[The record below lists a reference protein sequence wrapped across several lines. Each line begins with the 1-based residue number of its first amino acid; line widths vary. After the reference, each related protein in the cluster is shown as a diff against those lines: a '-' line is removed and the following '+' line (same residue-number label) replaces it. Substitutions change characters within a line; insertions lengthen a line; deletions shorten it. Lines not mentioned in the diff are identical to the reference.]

1 MANISILQE
10 TFDLYEKKAKEL
22 EKLGEKAKAKR
33 YYYLAAEQMLKLAKE
48 STGDLQQARFSRA
61 KHLIEIADSL
71 LVEAPQKQQREEEV
85 STVPVIEGKEVTL
98 DEALASLNGLIGLAK
113 VKTQIQDWVEQ
124 IQVFQQREKL
134 GLKVP
139 PYSYHMVFLGNPGT
153 GKTTVARL
161 VADIYKALGILKTG
175 QVVEVSRADLVAA
188 YVGQTAI
195 KTKQVIEK
203 AYGGVLFI
211 DEAYS
216 LASGSEN
223 DFGLEAIDTL
233 VKEMEDHRDNLVVI
247 VAGYEGKM
255 KKFLDT
261 NEGLASRFKTFISF
275 DDYNGEELLKIFL
288 LQASKNQYTIDQ
300 DVLEVLYRY
309 FNELY
314 QYRDKNFGN
323 GRDVRNLFERIV
335 TIQSKRINRQKPA
348 TVEEFTR
355 IMKCDLPFL
364 NDTPPAIE
372 KKEEET
378 LLPEEHVLEN
388 GTKKEYTFLWDNIPE
403 VSFEDIS
410 GLDSVKELVR
420 RKVILPLKDPASME
434 GYVSKGG
441 GGLLLYGP
449 PGTGKTM
456 IAAAIAHEISAK
468 FCSIKPSDLLTQGVG
483 NTEKAVKEL
492 FLEARDFPCA
502 VIYFDEMDSLSPKS
516 TRSSVSKQLRSELLA
531 QLQGVDSYQKKKDQ
545 ILFLIASTNKPWDI
559 DSAFLR
565 PGRFGTK
572 IYVGLPDEK
581 AREYLILR
589 RLEKIK
595 KLGVVSVSDQ
605 IDVEEVVKETNG
617 FNGSDIT
624 NLLDHVEETS
634 RIRGSETGVK
644 EIIMADFLAALE
656 AVSSSVM
663 KEDIEKLLAWQK
675 ENG

>member
-22 EKLGEKAKAKR
+22 EKAGEKTKARR

-48 STGDLQQARFSRA
+48 SKGELQKVRFERA
-61 KHLIEIADSL
+61 KSLIQYCESL
-71 LVEAPQKQQREEEV
+71 PQEQRQQQEEKV
-85 STVPVIEGKEVTL
+85 SSDVPVAQRKEVTL
-98 DEALASLNGLIGLAK
+98 EEALASLNNLVGLSK
-113 VKTQIQDWVEQ
+113 VKAQIADWVEQ
-124 IQVFQQREKL
+124 IQAFQTREKL

-139 PYSYHMVFLGNPGT
+139 DYSYHMVFLGNPGT

-161 VADIYKALGILKTG
+161 IADIYRALGILKTG
-175 QVVEVSRADLVAA
+175 QVVEVSRPDLVAP

-195 KTKQVIEK
+195 KTKQVIQK

-216 LASGSEN
+216 LAQGSEN
-223 DFGLEAIDTL
+223 DFGQEAIDTL

-255 KKFLDT
+255 KKFIDA
-261 NEGLASRFKTFISF
+261 NEGLSSRFKTFLSF
-275 DDYNGEELLKIFL
+275 EDYNGEELLKIFL
-288 LQASKNQYTIDQ
+288 LMAKKNEYNVEKEAIET
-300 DVLEVLYRY
+300 LFAH
-309 FNELY
+309 FNHLY
-314 QYRDKNFGN
+314 QNRDKTFGN
-323 GRDVRNLFERIV
+323 GRDVRNLFEQII
-335 TIQSKRINRQKPA
+335 TIQSKRVNKLKTKDIEQMMLITK
-348 TVEEFTR
+348 E
-355 IMKCDLPFL
+355 DLPFRF
-364 NDTPPAIE
+364 DAPSGRE
-372 KKEEET
+372 ESKEET
-378 LLPEEHVLEN
+378 LLPEEHVLE
-388 GTKKEYTFLWDNIPE
+388 GGGKKEYTFLWDNIPE
-403 VSFEDIS
+403 VSFEDIA
-410 GLDSVKELVR
+410 GLDGVKELVR
-420 RKVILPLKDPASME
+420 RKVILPLKEPESMK

-468 FCSIKPSDLLTQGVG
+468 FCAIKPSDLLTQGVG

-572 IYVGLPDEK
+572 IYVGLPDDQ
-581 AREYLILR
+581 AREYLIR
-589 RLEKIK
+589 HRLEKIQ
-595 KLGVVSVSDQ
+595 KLGIVQVSEE
-605 IDVEEVVKETNG
+605 IDVEEVVKKTNG
-617 FNGSDIT
+617 FNGSDMT
-624 NLLDHVEETS
+624 NLLDQVEETS

-644 EIIMADFLAALE
+644 EIIMADFLLALE